1 MQGALMLFLYV
12 KEETGHRR
20 TFCITISSKPSR
32 IPGSFQNSVHLAHH
46 NKYSPIYD
54 ISAADDH
61 TDIHA
66 RKFLGYGF
74 GVYGREF
81 LSSSSCIYIYG
92 VFAGG
97 IYAVIYIHK
106 LLAYRVRGSEIPT
119 ASVFLPIYYASA
131 TNNHVGVLHRQIKM
145 HSALIIFLFEY
156 VSNT

>member
-1 MQGALMLFLYV
+1 MG
-12 KEETGHRR
+12 E
-20 TFCITISSKPSR
+20 
-32 IPGSFQNSVHLAHH
+32 SFSLRHL
-46 NKYSPIYD
+46 
-54 ISAADDH
+54 
-61 TDIHA
+61 
-66 RKFLGYGF
+66 L
-74 GVYGREF
+74 
-81 LSSSSCIYIYG
+81 YIYG

-119 ASVFLPIYYASA
+119 ASVFLPIYYVSA